1 MQFRSLA
8 HNVKALA
15 KKGFYSTS
23 LNDSTKVKLINKG
36 SITFVSPF
44 FANAML
50 CAVKF
55 HKMRYEEKIIEHTE
69 EETDFLPFKEAVV
82 NIEFSQGDL
91 IEMRDIL
98 RQFKPNLWAKG
109 LLSDIE
115 TTLEK
120 VSVY

>member
-1 MQFRSLA
+1 
-8 HNVKALA
+8 
-15 KKGFYSTS
+15 
-23 LNDSTKVKLINKG
+23 
-36 SITFVSPF
+36 
-44 FANAML
+44 
-50 CAVKF
+50 
-55 HKMRYEEKIIEHTE
+55 MRYEEKIIEHTE
-69 EETDFLPFKEAVV
+69 EETDFLPFKEAIV

-115 TTLEK
+115 STLEK

>member
-1 MQFRSLA
+1 
-8 HNVKALA
+8 
-15 KKGFYSTS
+15 
-23 LNDSTKVKLINKG
+23 
-36 SITFVSPF
+36 
-44 FANAML
+44 ML

-91 IEMRDIL
+91 VEMRDIL
-98 RQFKPNLWAKG
+98 RQFKPNLWSNG